1 MGVITWI
8 FFGLVVGAIAKF
20 FMPGDDPGGCV
31 VTILLGIVGAAVGG
45 AIGAQLGW
53 GTINDFSLHSIG
65 LAVMGA
71 VIVLLG
77 YRAISRRK

>member
-8 FFGLVVGAIAKF
+8 FFGLIVGAIAKF

-53 GTINDFSLHSIG
+53 GTITDFSLHSIG
-65 LAVMGA
+65 LAVLGA
-71 VIVLLG
+71 VIVLII
-77 YRAISRRK
+77 YRAISRR

>member
-8 FFGLVVGAIAKF
+8 FFGLIVGAIAKF

-53 GTINDFSLHSIG
+53 GTINGFSLHSIG